1 MLQQKYVRFYNI
13 MYIFIHSR
21 EYLVSFAQ
29 YNSLHIPLSSV
40 YFSPYPSS
48 ANRYVI
54 PFSTI
59 IFANL
64 FSLIVKSFLPGALHP
79 DLHLFTISNN
89 LFSPNP
95 HVTYPLLPIA
105 HRQPKNQIMPFLNQH
120 NPLCFLHPHTY
131 QPISTNKTSIN
142 SHNPKRLIETSSFT

>member
-1 MLQQKYVRFYNI
+1 MLQQKYVQFYNI

-29 YNSLHIPLSSV
+29 YNSLHIPLSSL

-89 LFSPNP
+89 LFSPQSSCYLSLI
-95 HVTYPLLPIA
+95 TYCTQA
-105 HRQPKNQIMPFLNQH
+105 TKKSNHAFSK
-120 NPLCFLHPHTY
+120 
-131 QPISTNKTSIN
+131 ST
-142 SHNPKRLIETSSFT
+142 